1 MSKNPILVECEERF
15 DKSVSHLK
23 HQLVSIRTGRA
34 SAALVENIR
43 VDYYGTMTPISQLGS
58 ISIPEPRQIMIKPFD
73 AGILKEIGRAVAK
86 ADLGAAP
93 QDDGKLLRIELPALS
108 GDQRKKYAAKVKELC
123 EEARVALRNGRRDSN
138 KAADAEKK
146 EGNLTEDENHKLHDD
161 IQALLKD
168 YEKRVDDI
176 LAAKSKE
183 VLED

>member
-73 AGILKEIGRAVAK
+73 AGILKEISRAVAQ

-108 GDQRKKYAAKVKELC
+108 GDQRKKYASKVKELC

-138 KAADAEKK
+138 KHADAEKK
-146 EGNLTEDENHKLHDD
+146 EGNLT
-161 IQALLKD
+161 
-168 YEKRVDDI
+168 
-176 LAAKSKE
+176 
-183 VLED
+183 